1 MSGEGFYNSR
11 EEFIP
16 KSDRSGIKP
25 KQSAVDIT
33 KSDRIRRTKN
43 RGMRRLFHLAK
54 KESSRKFLIGL
65 FLVVTLYLLLFSWFY
80 SF

>member
-1 MSGEGFYNSR
+1 MSHEGFYNSK
-11 EEFIP
+11 EKFIQ
-16 KSDRSGIKP
+16 RSGRFGVKP
-25 KQSAVDIT
+25 RKINKETT

-43 RGMRRLFHLAK
+43 RGFRRLFHLAK

-65 FLVVTLYLLLFSWFY
+65 FLVVTLILLLFSWFY

>member
-1 MSGEGFYNSR
+1 MSDEGFYKSK
-11 EEFIP
+11 EQFTL

-25 KQSAVDIT
+25 KQFAIDIT

-43 RGMRRLFHLAK
+43 RGFRRLFHLVK

-65 FLVVTLYLLLFSWFY
+65 FLVVTLYLLMFSWFY